1 MSDSVSD
8 VIGNKRMK
16 RDLEETVKCGATGVD
31 GSDACRGEDDVFLL
45 GVGGNVSEKSRF
57 TRPRLSG
64 EEKRAM
70 GKLNDL
76 ESLLHLR
83 VLQIDRIVVMIV
95 HEIVGS

>member
-8 VIGNKRMK
+8 VIGNKRMEWN
-16 RDLEETVKCGATGVD
+16 LEETMKCGATGVD
-31 GSDACRGEDDVFLL
+31 GGNASRGKDDVFLL

-70 GKLNDL
+70 GK
-76 ESLLHLR
+76 S
-83 VLQIDRIVVMIV
+83 I
-95 HEIVGS
+95 GSS